1 MNPPAALANGH
12 QALPDKVAAEVYK
25 VHLQCPPEVRMKD
38 VGDSVRG
45 TTSDMGVEMGLPSFR
60 LRNGDPTT
68 MLPSWVESHG
78 DKIPDVDIDVDPPA
92 DEADELDM
100 MEMDVDVADGSELGA
115 PGLAP
120 ETDASDPSLPPASS
134 TQYLRNSLSTP
145 ECNTCA
151 TIVIQILTKTCRIS
165 LHFQGFK
172 AVGNF
177 TKRRLPS

>member
-1 MNPPAALANGH
+1 
-12 QALPDKVAAEVYK
+12 
-25 VHLQCPPEVRMKD
+25 
-38 VGDSVRG
+38 
-45 TTSDMGVEMGLPSFR
+45 MGLPSFR

-78 DKIPDVDIDVDPPA
+78 DRIPDVDIDVDPPA

-100 MEMDVDVADGSELGA
+100 MEMDVDVADGSELG
-115 PGLAP
+115 GHQV
-120 ETDASDPSLPPASS
+120 SLQRPTPAIPACHQPALPNAFAILIS
-134 TQYLRNSLSTP
+134 TQ

-172 AVGNF
+172 TVGKF
-177 TKRRLPS
+177 TTRRLPS